1 MKKIKAKIIL
11 LFATIILTFSA
22 CGSESSESKV
32 VSDAKELINQDLSD
46 DISVNKCLYS
56 EKDNAI
62 YIKFN
67 SEKHGDDEAIILLND
82 DSILYESVYSTIKE
96 DDYEKIIEYGD
107 YTVLKY
113 QITMSG
119 SDGDWEEQD
128 ISD

>member
-82 DSILYESVYSTIKE
+82 YSILYESVYSTIKE

>member
-46 DISVNKCLYS
+46 DIFVNKCLYS

-128 ISD
+128 IFD

>member
-1 MKKIKAKIIL
+1 M
-11 LFATIILTFSA
+11 
-22 CGSESSESKV
+22 
-32 VSDAKELINQDLSD
+32 
-46 DISVNKCLYS
+46 
-56 EKDNAI
+56 
-62 YIKFN
+62 
-67 SEKHGDDEAIILLND
+67 ND